1 MQGLIIITI
10 MEKDQKIQLLLD
22 MQEHPEQFSEQALQT
37 MLDDPE
43 VRELMEATAQLKQAM
58 MSDENDVSNVDA
70 EWQRF
75 AQTHLTEQKPERSWL
90 KIAATLTFGRAC
102 SRSEEQM
109 RASLSSRLVASFI
122 GIVMMSGIAF
132 ATIHI
137 IRHQQKSEI
146 LQTADTMAVANSSLF
161 THHSSLPNDTI
172 PSKVVRYDEATLE
185 QILTDMADYYGLT
198 LKWKSEEAKTLRLF
212 YIWNKQQSAVEAI
225 RSMNSFER
233 IRLEL
238 SDSILTADIQTSSP
252 KQ

>member
-10 MEKDQKIQLLLD
+10 MERDEKIQLLLD

-58 MSDENDVSNVDA
+58 MSDENNVNDVDA

-90 KIAATLTFGRAC
+90 KIAAT
-102 SRSEEQM
+102 
-109 RASLSSRLVASFI
+109 FI
-122 GIVMMSGIAF
+122 GILMMSGIAF
-132 ATIHI
+132 AAINI
-137 IRHQQKSEI
+137 IRNFSNAGIEPQKTIQETTTANPHQ
-146 LQTADTMAVANSSLF
+146 LPADTIKTDS
-161 THHSSLPNDTI
+161 I
-172 PSKVVRYDEATLE
+172 PPKVVRYDEATLE

-225 RSMNSFER
+225 RSMNSFEH
-233 IRLEL
+233 IRLEM
-238 SDSILTADIQTSSP
+238 SDSILTADLQTSSP

>member
-1 MQGLIIITI
+1 

-22 MQEHPEQFSEQALQT
+22 MQEHPEQFSEQELKT

-43 VRELMEATAQLKQAM
+43 VREMMEATALLKQAM
-58 MSDENDVSNVDA
+58 MNEESNVNDVDA

-75 AQTHLTEQKPERSWL
+75 AETHLTDERPERSWL
-90 KIAATLTFGRAC
+90 KIAAT
-102 SRSEEQM
+102 
-109 RASLSSRLVASFI
+109 FI
-122 GIVMMSGIAF
+122 GILMVSGIAF
-132 ATIHI
+132 ADIHI
-137 IRHQQKSEI
+137 IRYQQKSEVM
-146 LQTADTMAVANSSLF
+146 QTADSVAVANSSLS

-172 PSKVVRYDEATLE
+172 PPKVVRSDESTLE
-185 QILTDMADYYGLT
+185 QILTDMANYYGLT
-198 LKWKSEEAKTLRLF
+198 LNWKSEDAKTLRLF

-238 SDSILTADIQTSSP
+238 SDSIMTADIQTSSP

>member
-1 MQGLIIITI
+1 
-10 MEKDQKIQLLLD
+10 MERDEKIQLLLD
-22 MQEHPEQFSEQALQT
+22 MQEHPEQFSEQALKT

-58 MSDENDVSNVDA
+58 MSDENNVNDVDT

-75 AQTHLTEQKPERSWL
+75 AQTHLTEQKPEHSWL
-90 KIAATLTFGRAC
+90 KIAAT
-102 SRSEEQM
+102 
-109 RASLSSRLVASFI
+109 FI
-122 GIVMMSGIAF
+122 GIIMMSGIAF
-132 ATIHI
+132 AAIHV
-137 IRHQQKSEI
+137 IRHVSNAGGEPQKPIQETTI
-146 LQTADTMAVANSSLF
+146 ANPNQLPADTLKTDS
-161 THHSSLPNDTI
+161 I
-172 PSKVVRYDEATLE
+172 PPKVVRYDEATLE
-185 QILTDMADYYGLT
+185 QILTDMANYYGLT
-198 LKWKSEEAKTLRLF
+198 LNWKSEEAKTLRLF

>member
-10 MEKDQKIQLLLD
+10 MERDEKIQLLLD

-58 MSDENDVSNVDA
+58 MSDENDASNVDA

-75 AQTHLTEQKPERSWL
+75 AQIHLTEQKPERSWL
-90 KIAATLTFGRAC
+90 KIAAT
-102 SRSEEQM
+102 
-109 RASLSSRLVASFI
+109 FI
-122 GIVMMSGIAF
+122 GILMISGIAF

-137 IRHQQKSEI
+137 IRNFSNAGIEPQKTIQETTIANPHQ
-146 LQTADTMAVANSSLF
+146 LPADTIK
-161 THHSSLPNDTI
+161 TDTI

-238 SDSILTADIQTSSP
+238 SDSIMTADLQTSSP

>member
-1 MQGLIIITI
+1 
-10 MEKDQKIQLLLD
+10 MERDEKIQLLLD

-58 MSDENDVSNVDA
+58 MSDENNVNNVDA

-90 KIAATLTFGRAC
+90 KIAAT
-102 SRSEEQM
+102 
-109 RASLSSRLVASFI
+109 FI
-122 GIVMMSGIAF
+122 GILMMSGIAF
-132 ATIHI
+132 AAIHI
-137 IRHQQKSEI
+137 IRNFSNAGIEPQKTIQETTTANPHQ
-146 LQTADTMAVANSSLF
+146 LPADTI
-161 THHSSLPNDTI
+161 TTDTI

-185 QILTDMADYYGLT
+185 QILTDMANYYGLT
-198 LKWKSEEAKTLRLF
+198 LNWKSEDAKTLRLF

-238 SDSILTADIQTSSP
+238 SDSIMTADIQTSSP